1 MGAKWRE
8 FVLSNPYEELFE
20 IPRKKF
26 LKKQAVATPE
36 IKTVGNCYVEKSGQ
50 VEGVFKIQYIN
61 FANNYFC
68 NLQVYFILYLS
79 FAVQ

>member
-8 FVLSNPYEELFE
+8 FVLSNPYEDLFE

-36 IKTVGNCYVEKSGQ
+36 GRTVGNCYVEKSGQ
-50 VEGVFKIQYIN
+50 VEGVFKNQYIYH
-61 FANNYFC
+61 FVNN
-68 NLQVYFILYLS
+68 
-79 FAVQ
+79 